1 MSTLGEQVRGRR
13 RELHLSQKEVADLAG
28 VSPSF
33 VRFIEHDKPTLR
45 LDKVVG
51 VLEVLGLELSV
62 KVRTT

>member
-13 RELHLSQKEVADLAG
+13 RELRLNQTEVADLAG

-45 LDKVVG
+45 LDKVAG
-51 VLEVLGLELSV
+51 VLEVLGLEMAV
-62 KVRTT
+62 KIRST